1 MEILDG
7 VLTYRLINSANLTN
21 VQKQLVNAMVSKMDH
36 QIMKKRSLPLLQ
48 LIFITKLKLIKLM
61 LNQKRMNM
69 TSLYF

>member
-7 VLTYRLINSANLTN
+7 VLTYRLLNSANLTN
-21 VQKQLVNAMVSKMDH
+21 VQKQLVNATVSKMD

>member
-7 VLTYRLINSANLTN
+7 VLTYRLLNSANLTN
-21 VQKQLVNAMVSKMDH
+21 VQKQLVNATVSKMD

-69 TSLYF
+69 ASLYF